1 MKINE
6 ILAAIEWVEEWIH
19 RNGLINIKLIFRIQI
34 FSPRDAFYF
43 DAINQCAQVFE
54 LPKKPVCSPQLFCF
68 FFSLLVHLLLKPK
81 HEHANDDFQKK
92 NTEEIKEFVR
102 LALDFHAFIIPNDL
116 IFVVK
121 NPRQYWL
128 GFYFPANWRI
138 ICKMR
143 KKICSAEAHS
153 AVQLEQEIAFLNIK
167 SEWNIEEK
175 TVTRCSE

>member
-54 LPKKPVCSPQLFCF
+54 LPKKPVCSPQLFS
-68 FFSLLVHLLLKPK
+68 FFSVGSSIAQTKTRTCQRWFSKKK
-81 HEHANDDFQKK
+81 H
-92 NTEEIKEFVR
+92 TEEIKEFVR

-128 GFYFPANWRI
+128 GFYLPRKLANNLQDAKKNLLSRSTFGSSTWTRNRI
-138 ICKMR
+138 FEH
-143 KKICSAEAHS
+143 KIRMKYRRENSDS
-153 AVQLEQEIAFLNIK
+153 M
-167 SEWNIEEK
+167 
-175 TVTRCSE
+175 